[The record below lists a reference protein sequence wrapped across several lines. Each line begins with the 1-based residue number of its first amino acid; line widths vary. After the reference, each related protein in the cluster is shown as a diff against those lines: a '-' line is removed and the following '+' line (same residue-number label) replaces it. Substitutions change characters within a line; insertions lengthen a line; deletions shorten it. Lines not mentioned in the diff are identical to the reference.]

1 MRQTGKDSDGISRK
15 LGHMCV
21 SSEIAKYVGAWCVVA
36 GGVVQIASSLAA
48 VPPAI
53 FDFQRFYSF
62 GLATW
67 CVTFA
72 STSSDLMPHRILVAL

>member
-1 MRQTGKDSDGISRK
+1 
-15 LGHMCV
+15 
-21 SSEIAKYVGAWCVVA
+21 
-36 GGVVQIASSLAA
+36 VQIASSVAA

-72 STSSDLMPHRILVAL
+72 STSSDLMPHRIPVAL